1 MALTVGTDSY
11 ISLADAREYATMF
24 ALDLPTDDT
33 EAEALLRRA
42 VKALD
47 RKYANRYMGYKKT
60 IEQPLQ
66 WPRNV
71 GEFNTYRSAGELW
84 GYTVD
89 ADGNP
94 RDFSVIQPELGE
106 AQVEMAV
113 LIQNGED
120 PLAQSQPKATEAS
133 DSIGDLSTSRKYKVP
148 YAPDTFSRVSTV
160 LRPLLLVS
168 IGIKATRG
176 A

>member
-11 ISLADAREYATMF
+11 ITLEDAREYASMF

-42 VKALD
+42 CKAMD
-47 RKYANRYMGYKKT
+47 RKYAARYLGYKKT
-60 IEQPLQ
+60 TTQPLQ
-66 WPRNV
+66 WLRNV
-71 GEFNTYRSAGELW
+71 GEFNTYRSEGELW
-84 GYTVD
+84 GYTID
-89 ADGNP
+89 SDGNP
-94 RDFSVIQPELGE
+94 RDFSIFPPELGE

-113 LIQNGED
+113 LIQNGAD
-120 PLAQSQPKATEAS
+120 PLNQSSPKATSAT
-133 DSIGDLSTSRKYKVP
+133 DTIGDLSTSRTYSRP
-148 YAPDTFSRVSTV
+148 YAPDTFSRVETI